1 MPPAKPT
8 KVRIEQTLHRLRA
21 GGSPAD
27 AAKIERLERAKNRS
41 DEQLEA
47 DTTLEEELD
56 EARESAEDGVLPA
69 ANETQED
76 MVMDGGQQDATSS
89 GTQQN
94 VAANQTQQT
103 ATSSGLPPAAATGR
117 TSGRGASSSG
127 EANAVSSR
135 EVKIE
140 SSEDES
146 PLFVPEAADD
156 EEDPDYGEPLFTRPG
171 PKLGDDVKTVG
182 WISGSRGTRFIN
194 QYGKKS
200 AARYRIERSA
210 DTAEYEGTLESDDR
224 KKECVSLPKNRYGDR
239 KIEGTNKWEF
249 TKRHI
254 RAIYGVAWEG
264 MGNGAPDEDLR
275 LIEPYEGRPRWPSTY
290 ILIAWVTGTYID
302 TNGVRREKVEK
313 AWETRNALRSRWG
326 TKSADKSIYTAA
338 CESEARHEEALT
350 GKRRAFSRTP
360 SVGLVDGE
368 TQRFREQSLAADRAA
383 ATRSAAAATTAQSRS
398 GTPDTNAAIRDVT
411 MSLEQFTMGY
421 CAAAGVE
428 GFTQLS
434 PTNKADFMKTWRL
447 MAPPAGGQVL

>member
-1 MPPAKPT
+1 MPPAKST
-8 KVRIEQTLHRLRA
+8 KVRIDQTLHRLRA

-27 AAKIERLERAKNRS
+27 AAKIERLEKAKNRS

-47 DTTLEEELD
+47 DTALEGELD
-56 EARESAEDGVLPA
+56 EARESAEDSVLPA
-69 ANETQED
+69 ANETQQD
-76 MVMDGGQQDATSS
+76 VVMNGDQQDATSS
-89 GTQQN
+89 STQQN
-94 VAANQTQQT
+94 VAANQAQQT
-103 ATSSGLPPAAATGR
+103 AASSDLPPAAATDR
-117 TSGRGASSSG
+117 TSGRGASSLG

-146 PLFVPEAADD
+146 PLFVPEASDD

-171 PKLGDDVKTVG
+171 PKLGDNVKTVG

-200 AARYRIERSA
+200 AARYRVERSA

-290 ILIAWVTGTYID
+290 ILIAWVTGTYVD
-302 TNGVRREKVEK
+302 ANGVKREKVEK

-360 SVGLVDGE
+360 SVGLVDEE
-368 TQRFREQSLAADRAA
+368 TRRFREQSLAADRAA
-383 ATRSAAAATTAQSRS
+383 ATRNVAAATTAQSRS
-398 GTPDTNAAIRDVT
+398 IAPDSNAAIRDVT
-411 MSLEQFTMGY
+411 MSLEQFRMAY
-421 CAAAGVE
+421 CESAGVKS
-428 GFTQLS
+428 FTQLT
-434 PTNKADFMKTWRL
+434 PPDKADFMKTWRH
-447 MAPPAGGQVL
+447 MAPPARA